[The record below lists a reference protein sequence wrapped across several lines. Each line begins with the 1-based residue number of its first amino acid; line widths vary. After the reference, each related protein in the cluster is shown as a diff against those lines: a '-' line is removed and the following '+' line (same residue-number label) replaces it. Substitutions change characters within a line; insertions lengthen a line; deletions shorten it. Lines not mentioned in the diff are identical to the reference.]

1 MKLATGVDI
10 IEIERFTG
18 TIERQG
24 ERFKQ
29 RFYTPTELE
38 QAGDKMTSLA
48 ARFAAKE
55 AISKALGTGM
65 GKMRPIDMEVV
76 RDDMRAP
83 HVRLHGETKR
93 LAERLGLHT
102 WSISLSH
109 SEKYAVAFVVAI
121 GDEE

>member
-10 IEIERFTG
+10 IEIERFAG

-29 RFYTPTELE
+29 RYYTERELE
-38 QAGDKMTSLA
+38 QAEDKIASLA

-55 AISKALGTGM
+55 AVSKALGTGM
-65 GKMRPIDMEVV
+65 GKVRPIDMEVV
-76 RDDMRAP
+76 RDENRAP
-83 HVRLHGETKR
+83 HLYLHGEALR
-93 LAERLGLHT
+93 VAEQLGLQT

-109 SEKYAVAFVVAI
+109 GDAYAVAFVVAI
-121 GDEE
+121 GE